1 MRLVSC
7 LFVACCV
14 LTLFLPFTCHFL
26 TLFSLLSLLSFIISS
41 SSLLPSH
48 VLFWPFFSHFFSALR
63 SAHVFPSVLIYTEDL
78 GKYAPRYLFFS
89 LVELFQ
95 TKYVPLETS
104 HGAALADGH
113 RQTTE
118 TSSVVLAIKVLRSYD
133 GQIKTLQTESVHRD
147 SGEAGEAGEAGVHR
161 QLHTCNFICKVLL
174 FVNLIR
180 KPGCCLK
187 KSDCSCTFVS
197 FLAKTIVTLK
207 TQSLRNIYIKVKLSP
222 KCN

>member
-1 MRLVSC
+1 MLCSDAVPSLHLPLPHSVFSSLTSFFHH
-7 LFVACCV
+7 LFI
-14 LTLFLPFTCHFL
+14 F
-26 TLFSLLSLLSFIISS
+26 SS
-41 SSLLPSH
+41 SISCPILA
-48 VLFWPFFSHFFSALR
+48 FFLSFFSALR

-118 TSSVVLAIKVLRSYD
+118 TSSVVLAIKVLRSHD
-133 GQIKTLQTESVHRD
+133 GQIKTLQTRSVHRD
-147 SGEAGEAGEAGVHR
+147 SGEAGEAGVHR

-180 KPGCCLK
+180 KPGCCSK

-197 FLAKTIVTLK
+197 FLVKIIVTLK
-207 TQSLRNIYIKVKLSP
+207 THLGIFILK
-222 KCN
+222 

>member
-48 VLFWPFFSHFFSALR
+48 VLFWPFFSHLFSALR

-118 TSSVVLAIKVLRSYD
+118 TSSVVLAIKVLRSHD

-147 SGEAGEAGEAGVHR
+147 SGEAGVHR

-180 KPGCCLK
+180 KPGCCSK

-197 FLAKTIVTLK
+197 FLVKTIVTLK
-207 TQSLRNIYIKVKLSP
+207 THLGIFILK
-222 KCN
+222 

>member
-1 MRLVSC
+1 MLCSDAVPSLHLPLPHSVFSSLTSFFHH
-7 LFVACCV
+7 LFI
-14 LTLFLPFTCHFL
+14 F
-26 TLFSLLSLLSFIISS
+26 SS
-41 SSLLPSH
+41 SISCPILA
-48 VLFWPFFSHFFSALR
+48 FFSHLFSALR

-147 SGEAGEAGEAGVHR
+147 SGEAGVHR

-180 KPGCCLK
+180 KPGCCSK

-197 FLAKTIVTLK
+197 FLVKTIVTLK
-207 TQSLRNIYIKVKLSP
+207 THLGIFILK
-222 KCN
+222 

>member
-1 MRLVSC
+1 MLCSDAVPSLHLPLPHSVFSSLTSFFHH
-7 LFVACCV
+7 LFI
-14 LTLFLPFTCHFL
+14 F
-26 TLFSLLSLLSFIISS
+26 SS
-41 SSLLPSH
+41 SISCPILA
-48 VLFWPFFSHFFSALR
+48 FFLSFFSALR

-147 SGEAGEAGEAGVHR
+147 SGEAGEAGVHR

-180 KPGCCLK
+180 KPGCCSK

-197 FLAKTIVTLK
+197 FLVKIIVTLK

>member
-1 MRLVSC
+1 MLCSDAVPSLHLPLPHSVFSSLTSFFHH
-7 LFVACCV
+7 LFI
-14 LTLFLPFTCHFL
+14 F
-26 TLFSLLSLLSFIISS
+26 SS
-41 SSLLPSH
+41 SISCPILA
-48 VLFWPFFSHFFSALR
+48 FFLSFFSALR

-147 SGEAGEAGEAGVHR
+147 SGEAGEAGVHR

-180 KPGCCLK
+180 KPGCCSK

-197 FLAKTIVTLK
+197 FLVKIIVTLK
-207 TQSLRNIYIKVKLSP
+207 THLRIFILK
-222 KCN
+222 

>member
-1 MRLVSC
+1 MLCSDAVPSLHLPLPHSVFSSLTSFFHH
-7 LFVACCV
+7 LFI
-14 LTLFLPFTCHFL
+14 F
-26 TLFSLLSLLSFIISS
+26 SS
-41 SSLLPSH
+41 SISCPILA
-48 VLFWPFFSHFFSALR
+48 FFSHLFSALR

-118 TSSVVLAIKVLRSYD
+118 TSSVVLAIKVLRSHD

-147 SGEAGEAGEAGVHR
+147 SGEAGVHR

-180 KPGCCLK
+180 KPGCCSK

-197 FLAKTIVTLK
+197 FLVKIIVTLK
-207 TQSLRNIYIKVKLSP
+207 THLRIFILK
-222 KCN
+222 